1 MFVCAV
7 DEALIDVRELH
18 DDLILLFVAQCI
30 VIKDVLVELGFKI
43 SNVSTGKATNLYVPA
58 LRLA

>member
-30 VIKDVLVELGFKI
+30 VIKDLLVELRFKI
-43 SNVSTGKATNLYVPA
+43 SNVSTGKAMNLYVPA